1 MKKFLFTAV
10 LAMGAFV
17 ASAQGSGKSPVFF
30 SSEKAD
36 RGVTFGIRAGFNFA
50 NASVEADHKVYETSS
65 RTAFHVG
72 IVADIPIVKSLYVQ
86 PGFYLQSKGAKY
98 EHIYRDDYAG
108 SGYELTGS
116 PLYLQIPILL
126 SYRCDFSDAVQLQ
139 VNFGP
144 YFAYGVGGKLKYENW
159 DEDDSN
165 TFSYNYFGNDLFETD
180 SYYDEEPPFT
190 FNRFDCGLQ
199 IGAGVTFAKHYYV
212 GFSYEFGLTNGI
224 EINREY
230 RSYTDMSLKNS
241 NWMLGIGYNF

>member
-159 DEDDSN
+159 DEGDSN

-224 EINREY
+224 EISREY

>member
-10 LAMGAFV
+10 FAMLVFV
-17 ASAQGSGKSPVFF
+17 ASAQSGGKSPVFF

-50 NASVEADHKVYETSS
+50 NASVEAGHMVYETSS

-98 EHIYRDDYAG
+98 EYIYSGDYAG

-144 YFAYGVGGKLKYENW
+144 YFAYGVGGKLKLERW
-159 DEDDSN
+159 DEDGSD
-165 TFSYNYFGNDLFETD
+165 TYSYNFFGDDLFVSD
-180 SYYDEEPPFT
+180 YDKKAPFK

-199 IGAGVTFAKHYYV
+199 IGAGFTFAKHYYV

-224 EINREY
+224 EISREY